1 MEVATATEASAPAA
15 SGGATRRNH
24 PFPWLD
30 AAISEPFYFLHLVAF
45 FTYFAARSTA
55 LSADNGGE
63 LHGHLLRREIQAAL
77 VFLVLFVVKIVKEE
91 TWETFIADSLLYAKG
106 LLLAVTLVIDYW
118 LALCYFL
125 GFVVIYA
132 VSQQPPY
139 DDLGM
144 YVLCI
149 YVEFRTSFS
158 ATCIQASSILPELS
172 NIFSN
177 KNISFGII
185 DLGHFPNA
193 AAKFGISMWDHLPT
207 YILFDK
213 ATEVARFPE
222 ITSESK
228 VFVPK
233 VTKKLLCQHFDLDR
247 RLIEYLS
254 RSAVNSDTISPLSP
268 LSRNL
273 FGSPPFPSVSG
284 LHGRPSALLCFHFI
298 ICHS

>member
-15 SGGATRRNH
+15 SRRSH

-30 AAISEPFYFLHLVAF
+30 LAISEPYYFLHLVAF
-45 FTYFAARSTA
+45 FSYFAARSTVP
-55 LSADNGGE
+55 SADDG
-63 LHGHLLRREIQAAL
+63 LLLRREIQAVL
-77 VFLVLFVVKIVKEE
+77 TFLVLFVVKIVKEE
-91 TWETFIADSLLYAKG
+91 NWETCIADSLLYAKG

-118 LALCYFL
+118 LTVSYLL

-132 VSQQPPY
+132 VAQQPPY
-139 DDLGM
+139 DGLGHSNH
-144 YVLCI
+144 LTPLQLEGLLTEEPTTRFWL
-149 YVEFRTSFS
+149 VEFRTSFS
-158 ATCIQASSILPELS
+158 GTCIEASSVLPELS
-172 NIFSN
+172 NIYSN

-222 ITSESK
+222 IMNESK

-233 VTKKLLCQHFDLDR
+233 ITKKLLCQHFDLDR

-254 RSAVNSDTISPLSP
+254 R
-268 LSRNL
+268 
-273 FGSPPFPSVSG
+273 
-284 LHGRPSALLCFHFI
+284 
-298 ICHS
+298 

>member
-15 SGGATRRNH
+15 SGGAARQTH

-30 AAISEPFYFLHLVAF
+30 AAISEPYYFLHLLVF
-45 FTYFAARSTA
+45 FSYFAARSAA

-63 LHGHLLRREIQAAL
+63 LHDRLLRREIQAVL

-118 LALCYFL
+118 LAFAYFL
-125 GFVVIYA
+125 GFLVIYA
-132 VSQQPPY
+132 VAQQPPY
-139 DDLGM
+139 DGLGHSNH
-144 YVLCI
+144 LTPLQLESLLTEEPTSRFWL
-149 YVEFRTSFS
+149 VEFRTSFS
-158 ATCIQASSILPELS
+158 AKCIQASSVLPELS
-172 NIFSN
+172 IMYSN

-213 ATEVARFPE
+213 VTEVSRFPE

-247 RLIEYLS
+247 RLIGYLS
-254 RSAVNSDTISPLSP
+254 TSAVNSDTI
-268 LSRNL
+268 
-273 FGSPPFPSVSG
+273 
-284 LHGRPSALLCFHFI
+284 HFH
-298 ICHS
+298 

>member
-15 SGGATRRNH
+15 SGGAARRNH

-45 FTYFAARSTA
+45 FSYFGARSAA
-55 LSADNGGE
+55 LSANDGGE
-63 LHGHLLRREIQAAL
+63 LYGRLLRRVTFRDPHEIQAVL
-77 VFLVLFVVKIVKEE
+77 VFLVLFVVKMVKEE

-132 VSQQPPY
+132 V
-139 DDLGM
+139 
-144 YVLCI
+144 
-149 YVEFRTSFS
+149 EFRTSFS
-158 ATCIQASSILPELS
+158 ATCVHASSVLPELS
-172 NIFSN
+172 NIYSN

-213 ATEVARFPE
+213 TTEVARFPE

-254 RSAVNSDTISPLSP
+254 KCKPEMTFTV
-268 LSRNL
+268 
-273 FGSPPFPSVSG
+273 F
-284 LHGRPSALLCFHFI
+284 FHFTINGTSGNQIHPVTGYI
-298 ICHS
+298 IYPGVSKGGVHFLI

>member
-15 SGGATRRNH
+15 SGSAARQNH
-24 PFPWLD
+24 SFPWLD
-30 AAISEPFYFLHLVAF
+30 AAISEPYYFLHLLAF
-45 FTYFAARSTA
+45 FSYFAARSA
-55 LSADNGGE
+55 AIAADDGGE
-63 LHGHLLRREIQAAL
+63 LYHRLLRREIQAVL
-77 VFLVLFVVKIVKEE
+77 VFLVLFVVKIVREE

-118 LALCYFL
+118 LALGYFL
-125 GFVVIYA
+125 GFVGH
-132 VSQQPPY
+132 SNHLTPLQLESLLTEEPTSRFW
-139 DDLGM
+139 L
-144 YVLCI
+144 
-149 YVEFRTSFS
+149 VEFRTLFS
-158 ATCIQASSILPELS
+158 ATCIQASSVLPELS
-172 NIFSN
+172 NIYSN

-222 ITSESK
+222 VTSESK

-254 RSAVNSDTISPLSP
+254 T
-268 LSRNL
+268 
-273 FGSPPFPSVSG
+273 
-284 LHGRPSALLCFHFI
+284 
-298 ICHS
+298 

>member
-15 SGGATRRNH
+15 SGGASRRSH

-30 AAISEPFYFLHLVAF
+30 LAISEPYYFLHLVAF
-45 FTYFAARSTA
+45 FSYFAARSSVP
-55 LSADNGGE
+55 SADDADGGE
-63 LHGHLLRREIQAAL
+63 IHARLLRREIQAVLA
-77 VFLVLFVVKIVKEE
+77 FLVLFVVKIVKEE
-91 TWETFIADSLLYAKG
+91 NWEIFIADSLLYAKG
-106 LLLAVTLVIDYW
+106 LLLAVTLVINYW
-118 LALCYFL
+118 LTVSYLL
-125 GFVVIYA
+125 GFLVIYA
-132 VSQQPPY
+132 VAQQPPY
-139 DDLGM
+139 DGLDHSNRLTPLQLEG
-144 YVLCI
+144 LLTEEPTTRFWL
-149 YVEFRTSFS
+149 VEFRTSY
-158 ATCIQASSILPELS
+158 
-172 NIFSN
+172 SN
-177 KNISFGII
+177 KNISFAII

-254 RSAVNSDTISPLSP
+254 RCHDTSDPEYFFS
-268 LSRNL
+268 
-273 FGSPPFPSVSG
+273 
-284 LHGRPSALLCFHFI
+284 
-298 ICHS
+298 

>member
-15 SGGATRRNH
+15 SGAASRRSH

-30 AAISEPFYFLHLVAF
+30 LAISEPYYFLHLAAF
-45 FTYFAARSTA
+45 FSYFAARGMVSS
-55 LSADNGGE
+55 SADDG
-63 LHGHLLRREIQAAL
+63 LLLRREIQAVLA
-77 VFLVLFVVKIVKEE
+77 FLVLFVVKVVKEE
-91 TWETFIADSLLYAKG
+91 NWETCIADSLLYAKG

-118 LALCYFL
+118 LTVSYSL

-132 VSQQPPY
+132 VAQQPPY
-139 DDLGM
+139 DGLGHSNHLTPLQLEGLLTEEPTTRFWLEHV
-144 YVLCI
+144 YK
-149 YVEFRTSFS
+149 
-158 ATCIQASSILPELS
+158 QAVY
-172 NIFSN
+172 SN

-193 AAKFGISMWDHLPT
+193 AAKFGIFMWDHLPT

-222 ITSESK
+222 IMNESK

-233 VTKKLLCQHFDLDR
+233 ITKKILCQHFDLDR

-254 RSAVNSDTISPLSP
+254 RCKSARDYFHCLFLFTINRTPVN
-268 LSRNL
+268 
-273 FGSPPFPSVSG
+273 
-284 LHGRPSALLCFHFI
+284 
-298 ICHS
+298 